1 MPANLS
7 SPGEMAILAERYYG
21 SDNNRKANVYCTEYE
36 SLFGS
41 MRQAPIR
48 LLELGVRFGASMLLW
63 SDYFPNATIV
73 GLDIEER
80 PRNFPAD
87 GRVHFVRG
95 SQDDPAALDRCVT
108 VAGGQF
114 DIIVDDASHVGRL
127 SASSF
132 SYLFPRA
139 LKPGG
144 FYAIEDI
151 CTAFLPE
158 FPDSEP
164 FALSEIGAQ
173 EDKRRFR
180 SHRVGMV
187 GVVKQLFDHVMAP
200 VAQQKYSN
208 YPIERMIVLMNIAI
222 MQKANGP
229 PRMD

>member
-1 MPANLS
+1 MANLS

-21 SDNNRKANVYCTEYE
+21 SDNHRKANVYCTEYE

-80 PRNFPAD
+80 PKNFPAD

-132 SYLFPRA
+132 SYLFPRRS
-139 LKPGG
+139 GS
-144 FYAIEDI
+144 D
-151 CTAFLPE
+151 
-158 FPDSEP
+158 
-164 FALSEIGAQ
+164 
-173 EDKRRFR
+173 
-180 SHRVGMV
+180 SHRVRGRRQTSRARIRV
-187 GVVKQLFDHVMAP
+187 RRAIEALLNAAAEPIAP
-200 VAQQKYSN
+200 FK
-208 YPIERMIVLMNIAI
+208 AI
-222 MQKANGP
+222 P
-229 PRMD
+229 SEHL